1 MVEHYKQ
8 MYAPIVKKQQQ
19 QRDDNTA
26 AAAASPTAQV
36 RSGPNGN
43 FVIYERPGNGS
54 GTLTNGADGNYAA
67 YAAPSVTAAND
78 GTYGTIY
85 GNSNGHLYGTIAA
98 AAATPPTRPRVPQP
112 SNPMTSTPQRNSDAT
127 YSNPPPPLPYRPPP
141 PNPYHNMS
149 GISNGSNNGSYLQP
163 PPPPQA
169 AKSVVTSP
177 SLQHRGIK
185 QGKK

>member
-54 GTLTNGADGNYAA
+54 GALTNGADGNYAA

-112 SNPMTSTPQRNSDAT
+112 SNPMTSTPQRQDAT